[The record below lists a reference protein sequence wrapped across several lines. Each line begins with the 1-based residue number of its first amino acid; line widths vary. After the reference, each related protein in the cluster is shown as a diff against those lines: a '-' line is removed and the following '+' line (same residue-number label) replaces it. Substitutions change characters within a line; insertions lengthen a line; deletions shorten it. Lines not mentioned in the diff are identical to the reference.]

1 MLIGV
6 DAGADALL
14 EAGHR
19 PDARSS
25 PTSTTSPRLR
35 CAAAPRSW
43 RTPAPTAGSAAST
56 ASSGSASPTSTFATG
71 GTAEDAAI
79 LLAHAHHAE
88 LIVMVGSH
96 ASLVEFLDSGRS
108 GMASSFLTRAAVGPT
123 VVDAKAVA
131 RLYRNRV
138 RGWLVFVLVLLAA
151 GRRGGGDRDDP
162 GRPGLVATTSR
173 AGTTR
178 PTTWVKERFS

>member
-1 MLIGV
+1 MLVGV

-19 PDARSS
+19 PDLDRHRRATRSPS
-25 PTSTTSPRLR
+25 RR
-35 CAAAPRSW
+35 CAAAPRSS

-56 ASSGSASPTSTFATG
+56 GSSGSASPTPTFATG

-79 LLAHAHHAE
+79 LLAHAHGAE

-96 ASLVEFLDSGRS
+96 ASLVEFLDKGRS
-108 GMASSFLTRAAVGPT
+108 GMASSFLTRAAVGST

-131 RLYRNRV
+131 RALPHRV
-138 RGWLVFVLVLLAA
+138 RAWLVLLLVLLVGIAA
-151 GRRGGGDRDDP
+151 
-162 GRPGLVATTSR
+162 VAAAIATTPVGQDWWDADQR
-173 AGTTR
+173 LVR
-178 PTTWVKERFS
+178 RR